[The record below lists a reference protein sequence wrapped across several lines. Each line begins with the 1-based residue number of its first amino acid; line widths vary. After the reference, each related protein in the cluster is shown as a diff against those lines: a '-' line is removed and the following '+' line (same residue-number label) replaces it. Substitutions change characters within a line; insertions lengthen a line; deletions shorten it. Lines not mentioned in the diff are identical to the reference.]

1 MKPLDSMTS
10 LILEISRL
18 LECAGRYSGVHSF
31 LVSLLKNKCFPE
43 LGLVLILKVYKSKHS
58 MRLPFRLA

>member
-18 LECAGRYSGVHSF
+18 RILSETLRLDDF
-31 LVSLLKNKCFPE
+31 TDTRDIPTENPE
-43 LGLVLILKVYKSKHS
+43 
-58 MRLPFRLA
+58 